1 MDSEKKQRI
10 YKTIMLVVITIFVTC
25 LVTAICVYNYLQ
37 NNPGVQ
43 LTAWSDSNSEL
54 MGSIR
59 TIRSIIDKYYLGE
72 VNEEDLIEGAIKGY
86 VEGLGDP
93 YTEYFP
99 KEEMEEYTEEAL
111 GHYSGIGIYM
121 VKDTE
126 TNSIMVLSPIK
137 GGPAEAAGILPG
149 DIITKV
155 DGVAYTGDQMNEA
168 SNKIKSGESG
178 TTVTLEILR
187 DGETIE
193 IEVKREEVKVNHVEA
208 EMLENT
214 NIGYVKIPTFDEG
227 CAEEFKTKVEE
238 LVAQGMQSLIID
250 LRNNG
255 GGIVGEATDIAD
267 YLLPKGED
275 ILITLDKD
283 GKEEITKSTKEPII
297 GEDVRVVVLTNEYTA
312 SASEILAGALKDYQR
327 ATIIGTKTYGK
338 GVIQVLKQFTDGSG
352 IKITVNEYNTPK
364 RNKINE
370 VGISPDIEVELP
382 EEEQNKLSVDREK
395 DTQLQRAIEELQK

>member
-86 VEGLGDP
+86 VKGLGDP

-178 TTVTLEILR
+178 STVTLEILR

-283 GKEEITKSTKEPII
+283 GKEEITKSTKDAII

>member
-1 MDSEKKQRI
+1 
-10 YKTIMLVVITIFVTC
+10 
-25 LVTAICVYNYLQ
+25 
-37 NNPGVQ
+37 
-43 LTAWSDSNSEL
+43 
-54 MGSIR
+54 
-59 TIRSIIDKYYLGE
+59 
-72 VNEEDLIEGAIKGY
+72 
-86 VEGLGDP
+86 
-93 YTEYFP
+93 
-99 KEEMEEYTEEAL
+99 MEEYTEEAL

-283 GKEEITKSTKEPII
+283 GKEEITKSTKDPII

-338 GVIQVLKQFTDGSG
+338 GVIQILKQFTDGSG